1 MTAEQALYFK
11 LLLILGY
18 TDELYE
24 YIEKA
29 LNEQTPYEDVIV
41 DLAFCGY
48 NDKQMLSVLEER
60 IRQSK
65 EIDYNIFIDSIFTFL
80 QNNYPDNDASLKPYV
95 KLMYNMSLLL
105 QEYNDN
111 PYSEP
116 RLTMMLFDEY
126 YFDAEEGYIDKD
138 EYMDF
143 LKAFVFER
151 KCNNDFQFYKPVREQ
166 SEIKRYLQK
175 LKNKLKQLKGRL
187 L

>member
-11 LLLILGY
+11 FMLILGY

-65 EIDYNIFIDSIFTFL
+65 AIDYNIFIDSVFTFL

-95 KLMYNMSLLL
+95 KLMYDMSILL
-105 QEYNDN
+105 QEYKDD
-111 PYSEP
+111 PCSEP
-116 RLTMMLFDEY
+116 RFTMMLFDEY

-151 KCNNDFQFYKPVREQ
+151 KCNNDFQFYKPVIQQ
-166 SEIKRYLQK
+166 SKIKIYLQNLINKIK
-175 LKNKLKQLKGRL
+175 LWKGK
-187 L
+187 

>member
-11 LLLILGY
+11 FMLILGY
-18 TDELYE
+18 TDELYV

-65 EIDYNIFIDSIFTFL
+65 EIDYNIFIDSVFTFL

-95 KLMYNMSLLL
+95 KLMYDMSILL
-105 QEYNDN
+105 QEYKDD
-111 PYSEP
+111 PCSEP
-116 RLTMMLFDEY
+116 RFTMMLFEEFY
-126 YFDAEEGYIDKD
+126 EDAQEGYIDKT
-138 EYMDF
+138 EYLDF

-151 KCNNDFQFYKPVREQ
+151 KCNNDFQFYKPVIQQ
-166 SEIKRYLQK
+166 SKIKIYLQNLINKIK
-175 LKNKLKQLKGRL
+175 LWKGK
-187 L
+187 